1 MEEDDE
7 GNDSLG
13 PDLTGEHRRSSNGPS
28 RWQVARVGEREE
40 VGRVGKKKELDSF
53 FPAAL

>member
-7 GNDSLG
+7 GNESLG
-13 PDLTGEHRRSSNGPS
+13 PDLTGKHRRSSNGLP
-28 RWQVARVGEREE
+28 RWQVARIGERGEM
-40 VGRVGKKKELDSF
+40 GRVGKKKLDSF